1 MARPTAQDLQRRKI
15 RDWLLALL
23 RFSVTLEPGDRAA
36 VLAMADEMDRLG
48 FVAKKPEFSFFLRTT
63 TEVCNAVADREHAGR
78 NQILREHLARVDDP
92 RLRRAFQ
99 AVFNIEEQDVEPA
112 QQDRRATSM
121 KSVQGK
127 MRG

>member
-1 MARPTAQDLQRRKI
+1 MARPTAQDLRRRKI

-63 TEVCNAVADREHAGR
+63 TDICNAVADWEQAGR

-92 RLRRAFQ
+92 RLRRAFL
-99 AVFNIEEQDVEPA
+99 AVFDIEEQDLKPA
-112 QQDRRATSM
+112 RRERLTTA
-121 KSVQGK
+121 
-127 MRG
+127 MRFAQK